1 MDLVSITNQFDPRI
15 AALLGW
21 VTVLTKVAVDWLKTA
36 MTLPRWAPPFLAFVA
51 ALVVLLLLML
61 AFGVPFS
68 PQLGAQAVLSAL
80 ISTVLAIGSTALQ
93 QRTRPTTPPEEAP
106 AVVGPSVGEIADELL
121 RRQRNERVRD
131 VEMATDAP
139 RRPRPRPP
147 LVEEVR

>member
-1 MDLVSITNQFDPRI
+1 MDLVSITNQFDPRV

-36 MTLPRWAPPFLAFVA
+36 FTLPRWAPPFLAFVA

-93 QRTRPTTPPEEAP
+93 QRTRPTTPPETAT
-106 AVVGPSVGEIADELL
+106 VVTAPSVAEIADELE
-121 RRQRNERVRD
+121 RRARRGRVRN
-131 VEMATDAP
+131 VEVETGVQRTEIDAS
-139 RRPRPRPP
+139 RGG
-147 LVEEVR
+147 E